1 MIVNVGALFMQV
13 LLLVMMLVPGVLIRK
28 MNWGDGGFAKGISNL
43 ILYVAQLALIIS
55 PFIRA
60 YDSSLLSGIIG
71 VFFISFFAHI
81 LFYGIAVLLI
91 PGASDKIKQVL
102 RFSIVFSNAGYMGI
116 PLIEAVLGSEAA
128 IYATIYN
135 ISFNLFMWSLGR
147 YIYTN
152 DRKYVSPFKMFINPA
167 AVAVYIGLVIFFLPI
182 EKHIP
187 HVIISAI
194 DMLKG
199 LVAPLSMILVG
210 YHMAGASFK
219 NLFKSGSLFY
229 ATFIRLIVCPVAL
242 FAILKLLSVIGI
254 YHNEIAVT
262 VSLLAAST
270 PAATSTSMLAEKH
283 DGDTET
289 AGMLVPVS
297 TVLAVITMPLVAL
310 LLNLY

>member
-1 MIVNVGALFMQV
+1 MVVNVGALFMQV
-13 LLLVMMLVPGVLIRK
+13 LLLAMMLVPGVLIRK
-28 MNWGDGGFAKGISNL
+28 MRWGDDGFAKGISNL
-43 ILYVAQLALIIS
+43 ILYAAQLALIIS

-60 YDSSLLSGIIG
+60 YDKSLLSGIIG

-81 LFYGIAVLLI
+81 LFYIVAVLLI
-91 PGASDKIKQVL
+91 PGANSKLKQVL
-102 RFSIVFSNAGYMGI
+102 RFGIVFSNAGYMGI

-147 YIYTN
+147 YIYTC
-152 DRKYVSPFKMFINPA
+152 DRKYVSPLKMFINPA

-182 EKHIP
+182 ETYIP
-187 HVIISAI
+187 PVIISAI

-210 YHMAGASFK
+210 YHMAGANFK
-219 NLFKSGSLFY
+219 NLFKSGSLFF
-229 ATFIRLIVCPVAL
+229 AIFIRLIVCPVVL
-242 FAILKLLSVIGI
+242 FLLLKLLSVTGI
-254 YHNEIAVT
+254 YHNVTAVT
-262 VSLLAAST
+262 VALLAAST

-289 AGMLVPVS
+289 SGMLVPVS